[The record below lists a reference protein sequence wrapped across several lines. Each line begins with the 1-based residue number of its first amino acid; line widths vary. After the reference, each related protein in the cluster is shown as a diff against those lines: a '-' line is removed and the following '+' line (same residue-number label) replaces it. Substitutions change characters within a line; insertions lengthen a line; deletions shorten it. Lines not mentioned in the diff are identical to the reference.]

1 LYTFILV
8 FGIRILGVKIMETV
22 TLPLR
27 LPKKLISEVDLLVK
41 AGLYETRSEAI
52 RDSIRRLI
60 EAKRLLLEPHHYYG
74 IRVEEALKESKR
86 KPLEAD
92 ETIEELRKIREE
104 LWRREKEYFE
114 I

>member
-1 LYTFILV
+1 MDTI
-8 FGIRILGVKIMETV
+8 

-27 LPKKLISEVDLLVK
+27 LPKKLLSEIDLLVK

-60 EAKRLLLEPHHYYG
+60 EAKKLLLEPHRYYR
-74 IRVEEALKESKR
+74 IRVEEALKESKM
-86 KPLEAD
+86 KPSDPD

-104 LWRREKEYFE
+104 LWRREKEYFG

>member
-1 LYTFILV
+1 
-8 FGIRILGVKIMETV
+8 METT

-27 LPKKLISEVDLLVK
+27 LPRKLLSEVDLLVK

-60 EAKRLLLEPHHYYG
+60 EAKKLLLEPHRYYR
-74 IRVEEALKESKR
+74 IRVEEALRASKR
-86 KPLEAD
+86 RPRKAD

-104 LWRREKEYFE
+104 LWRREKEYFGS
-114 I
+114 

>member
-1 LYTFILV
+1 MYTFISV
-8 FGIRILGVKIMETV
+8 FRIRILGVKIVETI

-60 EAKRLLLEPHHYYG
+60 EAKRLLLEPHHYYR

>member
-1 LYTFILV
+1 MT
-8 FGIRILGVKIMETV
+8 ETK

-27 LPKKLISEVDLLVK
+27 LPRKLLTEIDLMVK

-60 EAKRLLLEPHHYYG
+60 EAKRLLLEPYIYYRM
-74 IRVEEALKESKR
+74 RVEEALKESKR
-86 KPLEAD
+86 KPLDPD

-104 LWRREKEYFE
+104 LWRREKEYFAT
-114 I
+114 

>member
-1 LYTFILV
+1 MDTI
-8 FGIRILGVKIMETV
+8 

-27 LPKKLISEVDLLVK
+27 LPKKLLSEIDLLVK

-60 EAKRLLLEPHHYYG
+60 EAKKLLLEPHRYYR
-74 IRVEEALKESKR
+74 IRVEEALKESKM
-86 KPLEAD
+86 KPSDPD
-92 ETIEELRKIREE
+92 ETIEELRKIGEE
-104 LWRREKEYFE
+104 LWRREKEYFG

>member
-1 LYTFILV
+1 
-8 FGIRILGVKIMETV
+8 
-22 TLPLR
+22 
-27 LPKKLISEVDLLVK
+27 VK

-60 EAKRLLLEPHHYYG
+60 EVKKLLLEPHRYYR
-74 IRVEEALKESKR
+74 IRVEEALIESKK
-86 KPLEAD
+86 KPLDPD

-104 LWRREKEYFE
+104 LWRREKAYFG

>member
-1 LYTFILV
+1 
-8 FGIRILGVKIMETV
+8 METT

-27 LPKKLISEVDLLVK
+27 LPKKLLAEVDLLVK

-60 EAKRLLLEPHHYYG
+60 EVKKLLLEPHRYYR
-74 IRVEEALKESKR
+74 IRVEEALTESKK
-86 KPLEAD
+86 KPLDPD
-92 ETIEELRKIREE
+92 ETIDELRKIREE
-104 LWRREKEYFE
+104 LWRREKAYFG